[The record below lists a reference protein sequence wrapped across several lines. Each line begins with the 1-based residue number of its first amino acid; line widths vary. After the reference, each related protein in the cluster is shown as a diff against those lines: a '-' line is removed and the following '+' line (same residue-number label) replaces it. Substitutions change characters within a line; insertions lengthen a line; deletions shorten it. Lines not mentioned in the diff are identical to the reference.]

1 MTTTTKITMPV
12 VSLRRIN
19 TPFEREGKK
28 IYLAV
33 IKAKDLPKDFEEWR
47 GINPRDPNKTSG
59 VAKRIAESLQNQPEC
74 FLFRNRGLTL
84 LSERVSFNNESNIL
98 AVEFSD
104 KTMHGLLD
112 GGHTYAV
119 IREVFDSLI
128 EDDKVDTNLN
138 NAYVK
143 LEILEGITSKDET
156 TEIVGARNTSTQVKD
171 QSLANLSQHFDVI
184 KDILKNEPYAN
195 RIAYKETEFNEDG
208 DRKDIDI
215 KEVLSYLICFDR
227 EGFDDNNHPIIA
239 YSGKSSVLKYADA
252 EDNRKRL
259 QKYLPLLPEI
269 LVLRDEI
276 YEQMPAA
283 WNENGGKFG
292 ALEGVNR
299 KKESKLVSLPFKNT
313 KTPYAIP
320 SSFVYP
326 ILASFR
332 ALVKVTDEGCSWKAS
347 PVSFFNKHKKE
358 LVGRLIEQALVFR
371 NPNKLGKEKT
381 VWQSCYDYV
390 VLTSLKLGL

>member
-1 MTTTTKITMPV
+1 MPITKINMPV
-12 VSLRRIN
+12 VSFRRIN
-19 TPFEREGKK
+19 TPFEQEGKK

-33 IKAKDLPKDFEEWR
+33 LKAKDLPKDFEDWR
-47 GINPRDPNKTSG
+47 DINPRDPKTSSG
-59 VAKRIAESLQNQPEC
+59 VAKKIADSLQNQPEN

-84 LSERVSFNNESNIL
+84 LSESVSFDNETNELS
-98 AVEFSD
+98 VEFSD
-104 KTMHGLLD
+104 KSMHGLLD

-119 IREVFDSLI
+119 IREAFDSLADG
-128 EDDKVDTNLN
+128 EKDNTNLN

-143 LEILEGITSKDET
+143 LEILEGITSKEET

-171 QSLANLSQHFDVI
+171 QSLANLLQHFDSI

-195 RIAYKETEFNEDG
+195 RIAYKETELDEDG
-208 DRKDIDI
+208 SRKDIDI
-215 KEVLSYLICFDR
+215 KEILSYLICFDR
-227 EGFDDNNHPIIA
+227 EGFGDNTHPVIA
-239 YSGKSSVLKYADA
+239 YSGKSAVLKYA
-252 EDNRKRL
+252 ESNRDRL

-283 WNENGGKFG
+283 WNDIGGKFG

-299 KKESKLVSLPFKNT
+299 KKQDSVELPFKNT
-313 KTPYAIP
+313 ATSYAIP

-332 ALVKVTDEGCSWKAS
+332 ALVKVADNGCSWKAS
-347 PVSFFNKHKKE
+347 PVSFFNKHKSE
-358 LVGRLIEQALVFR
+358 LVGRLVEQALVFR

-390 VLTSLKLGL
+390 VLTSLKSGL

>member
-12 VSLRRIN
+12 VSFRRIS
-19 TPFEREGKK
+19 TPFEQEGKK

-33 IKAKDLPKDFEEWR
+33 LKAKDLPKDLEEWR
-47 GINPRDPNKTSG
+47 GINPRDPNKSSG
-59 VAKRIAESLQNQPEC
+59 VAKRIADSLQNQPEC

-84 LSERVSFNNESNIL
+84 LSESVSFNNESNIL

-119 IREVFDSLI
+119 IREAFDSLA
-128 EDDKVDTNLN
+128 EDEKADTNLN

-171 QSLANLSQHFDVI
+171 QSLANLSQHFDII
-184 KDILKNEPYAN
+184 KEILKNEPYAN

-208 DRKDIDI
+208 SRKDIDV
-215 KEVLSYLICFDR
+215 KEILSYLICFDR
-227 EGFDDNNHPIIA
+227 EGFGDNNHPVIA

-252 EDNRKRL
+252 ENNRQRL
-259 QKYLPLLPEI
+259 QKYLPLLPKI

-276 YEQMPAA
+276 YEQMPAT
-283 WNENGGKFG
+283 WNDIGGKFG

-299 KKESKLVSLPFKNT
+299 KKQDSVELPFKNT
-313 KTPYAIP
+313 TTSYAIP
-320 SSFVYP
+320 SSFIYP

-332 ALVKVTDEGCSWKAS
+332 ALVEVTDEGCSWKTS
-347 PVSFFNKHKKE
+347 PVSFFSKHKGE
-358 LVGRLIEQALVFR
+358 LVRRLIEQALVFR

-390 VLTSLKLGL
+390 ILTSLKLGL

>member
-12 VSLRRIN
+12 VSFRRIN
-19 TPFEREGKK
+19 TPFEQEGKK

-33 IKAKDLPKDFEEWR
+33 LKAKDLPKDLEEWI
-47 GINPRDPNKTSG
+47 GINPRDPNKSSG

-84 LSERVSFNNESNIL
+84 LSESVSFDNESNVL

-119 IREVFDSLI
+119 IREAFDSLA
-128 EDDKVDTNLN
+128 EDEKADTNLN

-171 QSLANLSQHFDVI
+171 QSLANLSQHFDAI
-184 KDILKNEPYAN
+184 KEILKNEPYAN

-208 DRKDIDI
+208 SRKDIDV
-215 KEVLSYLICFDR
+215 KEILSYLICFDR
-227 EGFDDNNHPIIA
+227 EGFGDNNHPVIA
-239 YSGKSSVLKYADA
+239 YSGKSSVLKYTDA
-252 EDNRKRL
+252 ENNRQRL

-283 WNENGGKFG
+283 WNDIGGKFG

-299 KKESKLVSLPFKNT
+299 KKQDSVELPFKNT
-313 KTPYAIP
+313 TTSYAIP

-332 ALVKVTDEGCSWKAS
+332 ALVEVTDDGCSWKTS
-347 PVSFFNKHKKE
+347 PISFFNKHKSE
-358 LVGRLIEQALVFR
+358 LVGRLVEQALVFR

-390 VLTSLKLGL
+390 VLTSLKSGL

>member
-12 VSLRRIN
+12 VSFRRIN
-19 TPFEREGKK
+19 TPFEQEGKK

-33 IKAKDLPKDFEEWR
+33 LKAKDLPKDLEEWR
-47 GINPRDPNKTSG
+47 GINPRDPNKSSG

-84 LSERVSFNNESNIL
+84 LSESVSFDNESNVL

-104 KTMHGLLD
+104 KAMHGLLD

-119 IREVFDSLI
+119 IREAFDSLA
-128 EDDKVDTNLN
+128 EDEKADTNLN

-171 QSLANLSQHFDVI
+171 QSLANLSQHFDAI
-184 KDILKNEPYAN
+184 KEILKNEPYAN

-208 DRKDIDI
+208 GRKDIDV
-215 KEVLSYLICFDR
+215 KEILSYLICFDR
-227 EGFDDNNHPIIA
+227 EGFGDNNHPVIA

-252 EDNRKRL
+252 ENNRQRL

-276 YEQMPAA
+276 YERMPAA
-283 WNENGGKFG
+283 WNDIGGKFG

-299 KKESKLVSLPFKNT
+299 KKQDSVELPFKNT
-313 KTPYAIP
+313 TTSYAIP

-332 ALVKVTDEGCSWKAS
+332 ALVEVADDGCSWKTS
-347 PVSFFNKHKKE
+347 PISFFNKHKSE
-358 LVGRLIEQALVFR
+358 LVGRLVEQALVFR

-390 VLTSLKLGL
+390 VLTSLKSGL

>member
-12 VSLRRIN
+12 VSFRRIN
-19 TPFEREGKK
+19 TPFEQEGKK

-33 IKAKDLPKDFEEWR
+33 LKAKDLPKDLEEWR
-47 GINPRDPNKTSG
+47 GINPRDPNKSSG

-84 LSERVSFNNESNIL
+84 LSESVSFDNESNVL

-119 IREVFDSLI
+119 IREAFDSLA
-128 EDDKVDTNLN
+128 EDEKADTNLN

-171 QSLANLSQHFDVI
+171 QSLANLSQHFDAI
-184 KDILKNEPYAN
+184 KEILKNEPYAN

-208 DRKDIDI
+208 SRKDIDV
-215 KEVLSYLICFDR
+215 KEILSYLICFDR
-227 EGFDDNNHPIIA
+227 EGFGDNNHPVIA
-239 YSGKSSVLKYADA
+239 YSGKSSVLKYTDA
-252 EDNRKRL
+252 ENNRQRL

-283 WNENGGKFG
+283 WNDIGGKFG

-299 KKESKLVSLPFKNT
+299 KKQDSVELPFKNT
-313 KTPYAIP
+313 TTSYAIP

-332 ALVKVTDEGCSWKAS
+332 ALVEVTDDGCSWKTS
-347 PVSFFNKHKKE
+347 PISFFNKHKSE
-358 LVGRLIEQALVFR
+358 LVGRLVEQALVFR

-390 VLTSLKLGL
+390 VLTSLKSGL

>member
-12 VSLRRIN
+12 VSFRRIN
-19 TPFEREGKK
+19 TPFEQEGKK

-33 IKAKDLPKDFEEWR
+33 LKAKDLPKDLEEWR
-47 GINPRDPNKTSG
+47 GINPRDPNKSSG

-84 LSERVSFNNESNIL
+84 LSESVSFDNESNVL

-119 IREVFDSLI
+119 IREAFDSLA
-128 EDDKVDTNLN
+128 EDEKADTNLN

-171 QSLANLSQHFDVI
+171 QSLANLSQHFDSI
-184 KDILKNEPYAN
+184 KEILKNEPYAN

-208 DRKDIDI
+208 SRKDIDV
-215 KEVLSYLICFDR
+215 KEILSYLICFDR
-227 EGFDDNNHPIIA
+227 EGFGDNNHPVIA

-252 EDNRKRL
+252 ENNRQRL

-276 YEQMPAA
+276 YEQMPTA
-283 WNENGGKFG
+283 WNDIGGKFG

-299 KKESKLVSLPFKNT
+299 KKQDSVELPFKNT
-313 KTPYAIP
+313 TTSYAIP
-320 SSFVYP
+320 SSFIYP

-332 ALVKVTDEGCSWKAS
+332 ALVEVTDGECSWKAS
-347 PVSFFNKHKKE
+347 PVSFFNKHKSE
-358 LVGRLIEQALVFR
+358 LVGRLVEQALVFR

>member
-19 TPFEREGKK
+19 TPFEQEGKK

-33 IKAKDLPKDFEEWR
+33 LKAKDLPKDLEEWR
-47 GINPRDPNKTSG
+47 GINPRDPNKSSG

-84 LSERVSFNNESNIL
+84 LSESVSFNNESNIL

-119 IREVFDSLI
+119 IRETFDSLA
-128 EDDKVDTNLN
+128 EDEKADSNLN

-156 TEIVGARNTSTQVKD
+156 TEIVGARNTSTQVRE

-195 RIAYKETEFNEDG
+195 RIAYKETEFSEDG
-208 DRKDIDI
+208 SRKDIDI
-215 KEVLSYLICFDR
+215 KEILSYLICFDR
-227 EGFDDNNHPIIA
+227 EGFGDNNHPIIA
-239 YSGKSSVLKYADA
+239 YSGKSSVLRYADA
-252 EDNRKRL
+252 EDNRQRL
-259 QKYLPLLPEI
+259 QKYLPLLPQI

-283 WNENGGKFG
+283 WNDIGGKFG

-299 KKESKLVSLPFKNT
+299 KKQDSVELPFKNI
-313 KTPYAIP
+313 KTSYAIP
-320 SSFVYP
+320 SSFIYP

-332 ALVKVTDEGCSWKAS
+332 ALVKVTDEGCLWKAS

-358 LVGRLIEQALVFR
+358 LVGRLVEQALVFR

>member
-84 LSERVSFNNESNIL
+84 LSEKVSFNNESNVL
-98 AVEFSD
+98 AVEFSN
-104 KTMHGLLD
+104 KAMHGLLD

-119 IREVFDSLI
+119 IRETFDSLA
-128 EDDKVDTNLN
+128 EDEKADSNLN

-143 LEILEGITSKDET
+143 LEILEGVTSKDET
-156 TEIVGARNTSTQVKD
+156 TEIVGARNTSTQVKE
-171 QSLANLSQHFDVI
+171 QSLANLSQHFDII

-195 RIAYKETEFNEDG
+195 RIAYKETEFSEDG
-208 DRKDIDI
+208 SRKDIDI
-215 KEVLSYLICFDR
+215 KEILSYLICFDC
-227 EGFDDNNHPIIA
+227 EGFGDSNHPIIA
-239 YSGKSSVLKYADA
+239 YSGKTSVLKYADA

-259 QKYLPLLPEI
+259 QKYLPLLPQI

-276 YEQMPAA
+276 YEQMPAV

-299 KKESKLVSLPFKNT
+299 KKEPNYVELPFKNT
-313 KTPYAIP
+313 NTPYIIP

-332 ALVKVTDEGCSWKAS
+332 VLITVDDEGCSWKVS

-390 VLTSLKLGL
+390 VLTSLKSGL

>member
-1 MTTTTKITMPV
+1 MTTTAKITMPV

-19 TPFEREGKK
+19 TPFEQEGKK

-47 GINPRDPNKTSG
+47 GINPRDPNKSSG

-84 LSERVSFNNESNIL
+84 LSEKVSFNNESNIL

-156 TEIVGARNTSTQVKD
+156 TEIVGARNTSTQVRD
-171 QSLANLSQHFDVI
+171 QSLANLMLLKTYLKMNRMQI
-184 KDILKNEPYAN
+184 KLHIKKLNLMK
-195 RIAYKETEFNEDG
+195 TEIEKISTSK
-208 DRKDIDI
+208 R
-215 KEVLSYLICFDR
+215 SYLTLFVSIVKVLMIIIIQLLPTPEKRLFS
-227 EGFDDNNHPIIA
+227 NMQMPKIIA
-239 YSGKSSVLKYADA
+239 KGYKS
-252 EDNRKRL
+252 
-259 QKYLPLLPEI
+259 I
-269 LVLRDEI
+269 
-276 YEQMPAA
+276 
-283 WNENGGKFG
+283 
-292 ALEGVNR
+292 
-299 KKESKLVSLPFKNT
+299 
-313 KTPYAIP
+313 
-320 SSFVYP
+320 
-326 ILASFR
+326 FR
-332 ALVKVTDEGCSWKAS
+332 YCQ
-347 PVSFFNKHKKE
+347 
-358 LVGRLIEQALVFR
+358 R
-371 NPNKLGKEKT
+371 
-381 VWQSCYDYV
+381 Y
-390 VLTSLKLGL
+390 

>member
-47 GINPRDPNKTSG
+47 GINPNKTSG

-84 LSERVSFNNESNIL
+84 LSEKVSFNNESNVL
-98 AVEFSD
+98 AVEFSN
-104 KTMHGLLD
+104 KAMHGLLD

-119 IREVFDSLI
+119 IRETFDSLA
-128 EDDKVDTNLN
+128 EDEKADSNLN

-143 LEILEGITSKDET
+143 LEILEGVTSKDET
-156 TEIVGARNTSTQVKD
+156 TEIVGARNTSTQVKE
-171 QSLANLSQHFDVI
+171 QSLANLSQHFDII

-195 RIAYKETEFNEDG
+195 RIAYKETEFSEDG
-208 DRKDIDI
+208 SRKDIDI
-215 KEVLSYLICFDR
+215 KEILSYLICFDC
-227 EGFDDNNHPIIA
+227 EGFA
-239 YSGKSSVLKYADA
+239 YSGKTSVLKYADA

-259 QKYLPLLPEI
+259 QKYLPLLPQI

-299 KKESKLVSLPFKNT
+299 KKEPNYVELPFKNT
-313 KTPYAIP
+313 NTPYIIP

-332 ALVKVTDEGCSWKAS
+332 VLITVDDEGCSWKVS